1 MSDAGLNLIIRFKPN
16 RMVKKA
22 ADRLTESI
30 IRDIFD
36 GRYSP
41 GDALPSERD
50 LAQHFGVHRGS
61 VREALK
67 YLQGIGLVEIK
78 SKGKIRISPFW
89 EKGGVEIL
97 SVVLDPDIFGF
108 LSTDWLVD
116 VLNLRK
122 MLWALIADSACM
134 KATEKDVQNLNK
146 LLDKRADTLDASSY
160 LEYDFRFFEAMAK
173 VSGSA
178 AFIWMLNSMGP
189 IYTSLIPRFAPY
201 LNVSPLV
208 DLYSSIVDILDK
220 KDIIKVRGLV
230 LETFDRVDA
239 GLIKRAKEV

>member
-1 MSDAGLNLIIRFKPN
+1 
-16 RMVKKA
+16 MVKKA

-50 LAQHFGVHRGS
+50 LSQHFGVHRGG

-78 SKGKIRISPFW
+78 SKGKTRITPFW

-108 LSTDWLVD
+108 LSTDWLID

-134 KATEKDVQNLNK
+134 RAAKEDLKYLNK
-146 LLDKRADTLDASSY
+146 LLDKRPDTLDASSY
-160 LEYDFRFFEAMAK
+160 LGYDFRFFEALAK

-178 AFIWMLNSMGP
+178 AFTWILNSMGP

-201 LNVSPLV
+201 LDVSALV
-208 DLYSSIVDILDK
+208 DLYSSILDILDK
-220 KDIIKVRGLV
+220 KDITKMRGLV
-230 LETFDRVDA
+230 LKTFDRVDA
-239 GLIKRAKEV
+239 GLIKLAKEV